1 MGRKSTDKEVRAR
14 EESVLRLRSQHVPW
28 ERIAR
33 SFDPPISLSQAQKD
47 HRKALERRREETA
60 ESDDWRLEQEA
71 RCEEIARTAWDM
83 VRRLTEAVRSSAA
96 NTQALFAIDRFL
108 RTAMAAEDRIAELRG
123 LRLGRRKNGEPTSVN
138 LKSPADIASLLER
151 GTSDALSID
160 DPDKRSRALLQVIRA
175 APEVLEKAGPQAQKE
190 EGEAPGNEPVP
201 GMISADVVWHAMRG
215 LYALQRSQMEIMVDA
230 VRRGEHVPEFK
241 PPDPGEEED
250 AEVLFELVDRLRE
263 EQKRL
268 PEDSHGTEVPQDGQD
283 SGQPPTAAQ

>member
-1 MGRKSTDKEVRAR
+1 
-14 EESVLRLRSQHVPW
+14 
-28 ERIAR
+28 
-33 SFDPPISLSQAQKD
+33 
-47 HRKALERRREETA
+47 
-60 ESDDWRLEQEA
+60 
-71 RCEEIARTAWDM
+71 
-83 VRRLTEAVRSSAA
+83 
-96 NTQALFAIDRFL
+96 
-108 RTAMAAEDRIAELRG
+108 
-123 LRLGRRKNGEPTSVN
+123 VN